1 MIVGTAGHIDHGKTT
16 LVRAL
21 TGIDA
26 DRLPEEKARG
36 ITIDLGFAYR
46 PLGTAD
52 TLGFVDVP
60 GHERFIHNMLA
71 GATGIDLVMLVV
83 AADDG
88 VRRQTVEH
96 VQILDLL
103 GLTRG
108 LAVITKADLAD
119 AARLAAVEAEIRQ
132 LLAPTGLAGLDLHAV
147 SAATGQGIAALERR
161 LLALAAGLP
170 ARPPAGDFRLQVDRC
185 FTIAGAGTVVT
196 GTVLAGRVAVGDDLV
211 LCPGGR
217 RARVRGLHVQNRP
230 AQGGGVGQRCAVN
243 LAGADVARD
252 RIHRGDTLLAP
263 RLDRATDRLDVRL
276 RLLAAE
282 PRAMR
287 HWTPVHIHL
296 GTSDLTGRVALLHDK
311 ALEPGAA
318 ALAQLVLDAPLS
330 ALRGDRFVLRDQTAR
345 RTVGGGLVLDPF
357 PPARGR
363 RRPERL
369 AVLAALEAPTAE
381 AALERLLALPP
392 HFVALEPFALAWNL
406 PAEDLSVLHEIV
418 EFQDLG
424 GHAVAPARAAEW
436 TGMLTDALARH
447 HQAAPDQPGLEHRRL
462 RLALPVRLPEAL
474 FAALVA
480 AAVAGGTIRLDGPWI
495 CLQGHKVALS
505 PADQKLQAR
514 IEPLL
519 VADRYDPPRVR
530 DIAGRL
536 NLREEEVRRLMRRL
550 ARMGRLVEVAPD
562 HFYPRPVV
570 AEMAGMVGTIAA
582 ATPGGQITA
591 AQFRDRIGTGRKL
604 AILILEFF
612 DRMGVT
618 LRHGDLRR
626 PRPEKRDLFG
636 AGPA

>member
-21 TGIDA
+21 TGVDA

-46 PLGTAD
+46 PLGLAD
-52 TLGFVDVP
+52 VLGFVDVP

-71 GATGIDLVMLVV
+71 GAAGIDLVLLVV

-108 LAVITKADLAD
+108 LAVITKADLVAP
-119 AARLAAVEAEIRQ
+119 ARLAEVEAEIAA
-132 LLAPTGLAGLDLHAV
+132 LLAPTGLAGLEVHAV

-161 LLALAAGLP
+161 LLGLAAGTA

-196 GTVLAGRVAVGDDLV
+196 GTVLSGRVAVGDDLR
-211 LCPGGR
+211 LSPSGIA
-217 RARVRGLHVQNRP
+217 ARVRGLHVQNRP
-230 AQGGGVGQRCAVN
+230 AAQGGAGQRCAVN
-243 LAGADVARD
+243 LAGPDVARD
-252 RIHRGDTLLAP
+252 RIRRGDTLLAA
-263 RLDRATDRLDVRL
+263 RLDRATDRLDIRL
-276 RLLAAE
+276 RLLASE
-282 PRAMR
+282 LRALR
-287 HWTPVHIHL
+287 HWTPVHVHL
-296 GTSDLTGRVALLHDK
+296 GTSDLTGRVALLQDQP
-311 ALEPGAA
+311 LEPGAA
-318 ALAQLVLDAPLS
+318 GLAQLVLDSTLS
-330 ALRGDRFVLRDQTAR
+330 ALHGDRVVLRDQTAR
-345 RTVGGGLVLDPF
+345 RTIGGGMVLDPF
-357 PPARGR
+357 PPSRGR

-369 AVLAALEAPTAE
+369 AVLEALTRPTAE
-381 AALERLLALPP
+381 AALECLLATPP
-392 HFVALEPFALAWNL
+392 HYVALDPFALSWNL
-406 PAEDLSVLHEIV
+406 PADDLAVLAEIV
-418 EFQDLG
+418 CYQDLG

-436 TGMLTDALARH
+436 TELMTGVLARH
-447 HQAAPDQPGLEHRRL
+447 HEAAPEQPGLERRRL
-462 RLALPVRLPEAL
+462 RLGLPVRLPEAL
-474 FAALVA
+474 FAGLVA
-480 AAVAGGTIRLDGPWI
+480 AAVAAGTIRLDGPWV
-495 CLQGHKVALS
+495 CLKDHKVALS
-505 PADQKLQAR
+505 PADQKLHAR

-519 VADRYDPPRVR
+519 TADRYDPPRVR

-536 NLREEEVRRLMRRL
+536 ALREEDVRRLLRRL

-562 HFYPRPVV
+562 HFYPRAVV
-570 AEMAGMVGTIAA
+570 AEMAGMVGAIAA
-582 ATPGGQITA
+582 GAPGGQITA

-618 LRHGDLRR
+618 LRQGDLRR